1 MQSQVSLSSL
11 QDKNTKIVNYKYFK
25 VYILFQIG
33 NQFLRR
39 ETPHILTTL
48 LLTRGRAVLELQAKV
63 HGPENFQLRLRLR
76 QRLSMATQDKREAI
90 PGPLR
95 ASTLVLV
102 FTQEGLEHVET
113 LRYTVLQVRI
123 ESTGD
128 RLLER
133 SGISYEEMREMVEQN
148 LTVEKVE
155 TLLILPVMEYIVEQ
169 CWRGLKDI

>member
-1 MQSQVSLSSL
+1 
-11 QDKNTKIVNYKYFK
+11 
-25 VYILFQIG
+25 
-33 NQFLRR
+33 
-39 ETPHILTTL
+39 
-48 LLTRGRAVLELQAKV
+48 
-63 HGPENFQLRLRLR
+63 
-76 QRLSMATQDKREAI
+76 MATQDKREAI
-90 PGPLR
+90 PGPLTG
-95 ASTLVLV
+95 STLVLV
-102 FTQEGLEHVET
+102 FTQEGLEYIET